1 MNKMKYTLASGL
13 LLCSISIYAETTPN
27 VKTPPPYGDNPNIF
41 VVLGHK
47 TKVAVQ
53 NTANKIGAATERG
66 IQKIKPK
73 VENSWDETKT
83 YSAEQAEI
91 AKENTIKAK
100 DKAVE
105 KIINVKDSVIGVN
118 GGTVTIEQ
126 GQLSQSNYPAQPSST
141 APVVPNTPVSSPN
154 QANSDSSGQIT
165 STSIATPQASSQ
177 VATPTQAAPE
187 INTSKDNP
195 VGGADQENDYPH

>member
-1 MNKMKYTLASGL
+1 MGT
-13 LLCSISIYAETTPN
+13 I
-27 VKTPPPYGDNPNIF
+27 PNIF

-53 NTANKIGAATERG
+53 NTANKIGAATER

-126 GQLSQSNYPAQPSST
+126 GQLS
-141 APVVPNTPVSSPN
+141 
-154 QANSDSSGQIT
+154 
-165 STSIATPQASSQ
+165 
-177 VATPTQAAPE
+177 
-187 INTSKDNP
+187 
-195 VGGADQENDYPH
+195 